1 MDVTLAAGEASL
13 GVVAGFM
20 AGGRIHRPGAL
31 LYHRSWRYPLRPVH
45 GGLHLLRFWA
55 IYRRQLG
62 LRSSASLLRRPG
74 GSQAQRLPLPLSSQR
89 SPLLTVLLPFRP
101 SCYPRGVL

>member
-20 AGGRIHRPGAL
+20 AGDRIHRPGAL

-74 GSQAQRLPLPLSSQR
+74 GSQAQRLPLPLSSQ
-89 SPLLTVLLPFRP
+89 
-101 SCYPRGVL
+101 